1 MLWDDDRSLMLVG
14 DGQSAW
20 GNQRFRLNVV
30 LLHARTG
37 VATGRELASP
47 GVESSDETEGSRRRS
62 VVVIVDGKHFK
73 KEGAAFLRVK
83 PDLTQNELLV
93 ADHPFPIHD
102 AKALE
107 KLQKPWLRAQHADHL
122 LS

>member
-47 GVESSDETEGSRRRS
+47 GVESSDETEGIRRRS
-62 VVVIVDGKHFK
+62 VASAFDRGGISAIEYAPGSGVIAACSLPQPGLPPPAVIVWDWDS
-73 KEGAAFLRVK
+73 GA
-83 PDLTQNELLV
+83 P
-93 ADHPFPIHD
+93 
-102 AKALE
+102 
-107 KLQKPWLRAQHADHL
+107 
-122 LS
+122 